1 MTFYQVGK
9 VSEQKSLP
17 AVSSFG
23 PGMTAAV
30 LLPSVGEQ
38 QKRSNNKPSIN
49 HIPDT
54 QVHVAPCWPPS
65 LREHMRVCCA
75 AKTPQKSWV
84 RSCPG
89 DSAGCA
95 GTGEQ
100 QVTFSLGQRGR
111 QAAGTQA
118 EHCSRLASSSGLPP
132 CFLPKSHPWWLSF
145 GGVAGMAMSGRQHS
159 SWAAALPR
167 PPRVL

>member
-1 MTFYQVGK
+1 M
-9 VSEQKSLP
+9 P

-54 QVHVAPCWPPS
+54 QVCVAPRWPPS
-65 LREHMRVCCA
+65 LSEHRRVCCA
-75 AKTPQKSWV
+75 ADTPQKSWV

-100 QVTFSLGQRGR
+100 QVTLSLGRRGR
-111 QAAGTQA
+111 RAVGAQA
-118 EHCSRLASSSGLPP
+118 EHCSRLASSGGLPP
-132 CFLPKSHPWWLSF
+132 CFPPKSHPWWLSF
-145 GGVAGMAMSGRQHS
+145 RGEARMAMSGGQHS
-159 SWAAALPR
+159 SWVAALPR
-167 PPRVL
+167 LPSVL